1 LAPISTSNVNIL
13 LSLDGGLTYTVTLA
27 ANTPNDGSESI
38 IVPLTPAPYCRI
50 MIQPVGNIY
59 FAINSEDFAINYNV
73 STVCQTYSSASTL
86 LLPIPDNNPGNPL
99 VNSLNIPDSNTIDY
113 ISVSVGVTHTYIR
126 DLKIQIQHPNG
137 NAFANLWDIDCNGET
152 NLDITFKDGNPS
164 VVCAEPT
171 TGDYSPSSPLSVF
184 SGLNSSGDWNIS
196 ISDTGAGDTGTLKYW
211 SIEVCST
218 VTTVLN
224 VEEEVFEG
232 FKIFPNPSN
241 GAVNIS
247 LLTDQ
252 QDKVNVSLYD
262 MTERLI
268 RSQKFASINQNFNE
282 QFSYGIISE
291 GVYILRVSQGN
302 KIISKIIAVN

>member
-1 LAPISTSNVNIL
+1 
-13 LSLDGGLTYTVTLA
+13 
-27 ANTPNDGSESI
+27 
-38 IVPLTPAPYCRI
+38 

-59 FAINSEDFAINYNV
+59 FAINSEDFAIDYNV
-73 STVCQTYSSASTL
+73 STTCVTYSSLSDLNLAIL
-86 LLPIPDNNPGNPL
+86 DNNPGNPL
-99 VNSLNIPDSNTIDY
+99 VNLLNIPDSNIIDY
-113 ISVSVGVTHTYIR
+113 ISVSVGVDHTYIR
-126 DLKIQIQHPNG
+126 DLKIQIQDPNG
-137 NAFANLWDIDCNGET
+137 NTFAKLWDLDCNDQD

-171 TGDYSPSSPLSVF
+171 GNYSPTTPLSVF

-196 ISDTGAGDTGTLKYW
+196 ISDTGVGDTGTLDYW

-218 VTTVLN
+218 VVTNVLN

-252 QDKVNVSLYD
+252 QDEVNIGLYD
-262 MTERLI
+262 MTGRLI

-291 GVYILRVSQGN
+291 GVYMLRVSQGN